1 MIPRFLLLSAII
13 ILLATCKKDEAAAK
27 DTELPV
33 ITINSPVANQ
43 VFTAGQP
50 ITISGSIT
58 DNKYIAEVHIHVS
71 NTNTGAL
78 LMDVHLYPAANSAI
92 FNQSITAAA
101 GVNYKIQVIVKD
113 KAVNEAR
120 STVEVSGN

>member
-1 MIPRFLLLSAII
+1 MKAWFPVISAI
-13 ILLATCKKDEAAAK
+13 LLIASCKKDGASSK

-33 ITINSPVANQ
+33 IIINTPVANQ

-58 DNKYIAEVHIHVS
+58 DNNYIAEVHIHVS

-78 LMDVHLYPAANSAI
+78 LMDVHLYPASNSAT
-92 FNQSITAAA
+92 FNQSITAVA
-101 GVNYKIQVIVKD
+101 GVNYKIQVIAKD
-113 KAVNEAR
+113 KAINEAR